1 MRYPALLL
9 LLLVVLS
16 TASCI
21 SRKRITYLQDSD
33 TKIDSLISIRQE
45 VQPYRLQISDVLS
58 VRVKALDQKLV
69 EMFNPAVWGGSTTLD
84 EGYYYDGFAIDPH
97 GNIRMPTLG
106 EINVLGRTTEEVR
119 EIIEERLLAEYFTEE
134 ANIFVTVK
142 LAGIRYTLAG
152 EVGSSGVKTELVEK
166 LSVMDA
172 IANAGGVP
180 ITGDL
185 KDILLIRQYPGGQR
199 VHHLDLT
206 SIDVM
211 QSPYYYIKPNDLIL
225 VNPLPQKTIGG
236 GTTGLDTF
244 RTTLTVVTALTSV
257 ILLFIRL

>member
-1 MRYPALLL
+1 MRHSAFLLL
-9 LLLVVLS
+9 LLIVLS
-16 TASCI
+16 ITSCI

-33 TKIDSLISIRQE
+33 TKIDSLITVRQE
-45 VQPYRLQISDVLS
+45 IQPYRLQVSDVLS

-69 EMFNPAVWGGSTTLD
+69 EMFNPTGGGTTLD
-84 EGYYYDGFAIDPH
+84 EGYYYDGFAIDTH

-106 EINVLGRTTEEVR
+106 MVNVLGRTTEEVR
-119 EIIEERLLAEYFTEE
+119 GIIEKKLLEDFFTKE

-142 LAGIRYTLAG
+142 LAGIRYTMAG
-152 EVGSSGVKTELVEK
+152 EIGSSGVKTELTEK
-166 LSVMDA
+166 LSMMDA

-185 KDILLIRQYPGGQR
+185 QDIVLIRQYPGGQR

-206 SIDVM
+206 TIDVM
-211 QSPYYYIKPNDLIL
+211 QSPYYYVKPNDLIL
-225 VNPLPQKTIGG
+225 VNPLPQKTIGA

-244 RTTLTVVTALTSV
+244 RTTLTVITALTSV